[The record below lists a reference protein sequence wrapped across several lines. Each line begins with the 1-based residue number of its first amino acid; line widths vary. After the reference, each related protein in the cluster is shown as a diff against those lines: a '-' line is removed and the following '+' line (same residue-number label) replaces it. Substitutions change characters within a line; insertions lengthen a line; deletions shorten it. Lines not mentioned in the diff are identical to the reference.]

1 MKIRVELEMEIDLKE
16 LSITELRKLIAQ
28 AIDKDESRVIK
39 DTRVV
44 GFEVV

>member
-1 MKIRVELEMEIDLKE
+1 MKIKVELEMEIDLKE

-28 AIDKDESRVIK
+28 VIDKDGSKVIK

-44 GFEVV
+44 GFEVL